1 MMIFLEIAIAGLILL
16 LGIGVGLI
24 FEKIFTKNKL
34 K

>member
-1 MMIFLEIAIAGLILL
+1 MVFLLIVIACLVLL

-24 FEKIFTKNKL
+24 FEKIFTKKQI